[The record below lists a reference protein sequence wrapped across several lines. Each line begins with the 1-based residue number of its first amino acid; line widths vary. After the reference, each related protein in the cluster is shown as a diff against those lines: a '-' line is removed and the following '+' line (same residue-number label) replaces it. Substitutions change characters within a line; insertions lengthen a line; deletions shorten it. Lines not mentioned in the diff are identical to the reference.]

1 MGLFERISR
10 LARAELNHLLD
21 GAETATSR
29 PDYRSGDDA
38 WSSSTQTS
46 KERPSRSGVEPTQR
60 ELDFAALELEPE
72 SDQQAIRKAYR
83 RLLKRYHP
91 DRFNDDPER
100 EAAANELTRRLREAY
115 ERLSR

>member
-21 GAETATSR
+21 GSEPDINQ
-29 PDYRSGDDA
+29 PDYHSGDDA
-38 WSSSTQTS
+38 WSSSTRPS
-46 KERPSRSGVEPTQR
+46 AERPTRSAREPTQR
-60 ELDFAALELEPE
+60 ELDFAALELDPS
-72 SDQQAIRKAYR
+72 SDQDAIRKAYR